1 MSSRRKARRGRITNC
16 QDPSARCF
24 RRTSTFWANR
34 FSKAT
39 ASACSL
45 QWVASQKLPRA
56 LMKRTTNLRGAAG
69 VDARASIADLGS
81 VGHLPRRHLGPPLPT
96 VDRRSH
102 RDHRPRVAE
111 LIASDLR
118 KVHIKVVLTR
128 RATSRPIATG
138 FDDGRSLVTCATRRR
153 RLARQPEPPTLVLNE
168 PSCYH
173 FRALDSRVSAVRSST
188 MNVGGNNRPLFPH
201 LSVAAW

>member
-1 MSSRRKARRGRITNC
+1 MAGSRIARTRRRAVCGEHPRFGQTASRRQQPVR
-16 QDPSARCF
+16 PHS
-24 RRTSTFWANR
+24 S
-34 FSKAT
+34 S
-39 ASACSL
+39 
-45 QWVASQKLPRA
+45 
-56 LMKRTTNLRGAAG
+56 
-69 VDARASIADLGS
+69 VD
-81 VGHLPRRHLGPPLPT
+81 HLPGRHLGPRFPPET
-96 VDRRSH
+96 GAHTGTIGRGA
-102 RDHRPRVAE
+102 AE

-118 KVHIKVVLTR
+118 KVGIKVVLTR